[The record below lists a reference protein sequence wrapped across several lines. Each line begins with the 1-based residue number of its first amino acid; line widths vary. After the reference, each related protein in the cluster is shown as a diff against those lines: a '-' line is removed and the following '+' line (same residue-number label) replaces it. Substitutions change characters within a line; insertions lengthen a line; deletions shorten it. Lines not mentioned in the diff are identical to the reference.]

1 MTQYSLGPAY
11 VVINYH
17 SANGAHKMTIPTNGW
32 QGITSGHDQG
42 SFTTWNDGSVDSDDM
57 VKALIAVIKP
67 FFPTTSNFD
76 NYVIYTK
83 AGADNPS
90 FPVAGNTL
98 GIAGTGSAAIPA
110 TQMTWYFRTAQ
121 FRPFKLVFLDV
132 EAPANFEKIVAFPS
146 PAYDT
151 TLAVVAVLT
160 DEDNAWS
167 ARGNEPPVNLVS
179 QTFTLN
185 EKLRREYGMT

>member
-1 MTQYSLGPAY
+1 MTQYSLNPAY
-11 VVINYH
+11 VVVNYH
-17 SANGAHKMTIPTNGW
+17 SANGAHKMTLPTNAW
-32 QGITSGHDQG
+32 QGLSGGHDQG
-42 SFTTWNDGSVDSDDM
+42 TFTTWNSGSIDADDM
-57 VKALIAVIKP
+57 VTALVAVMKV
-67 FFPTTSNFD
+67 FFPTTSSFD

-83 AGADNPS
+83 AGPSDPS

-98 GIAGTGSAAIPA
+98 GVAGTGGSAIPA
-110 TQMTWYFRTAQ
+110 TQMTWFFRTAS

-132 EAPANFEKIVAFPS
+132 EAPANFEKITAFPS

-151 TLAVVAVLT
+151 TLAVKAVLI